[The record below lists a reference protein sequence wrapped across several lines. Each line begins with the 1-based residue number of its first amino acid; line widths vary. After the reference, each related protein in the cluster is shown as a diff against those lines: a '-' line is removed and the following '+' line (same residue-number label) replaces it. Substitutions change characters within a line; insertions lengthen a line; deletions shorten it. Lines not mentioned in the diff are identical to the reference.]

1 MCPDKHEYT
10 LKPLLYEVYKLNVS
24 AQNTSFPPVKI
35 VELLSSISDKN
46 EDQRGGG
53 EERHA
58 KL

>member
-10 LKPLLYEVYKLNVS
+10 LKPLLYEVSKLNVS
-24 AQNTSFPPVKI
+24 GELTSFPPVKI
-35 VELLSSISDKN
+35 VELFSSISDKN